1 MKRRT
6 IYLLILFLIVILIFS
21 LLMLRNKNAERNAIL
36 SEIKEKSDIIEVYSP
51 SPFAVITSPLK
62 ISGRA
67 RGNWFFEA
75 TFPVKIVDSD
85 GKTIATSYMTA
96 KDDWMTENFVEF
108 EGIIEF
114 PQSETEKGFIILE
127 KDNPSG
133 LPEYDDSLK
142 IPIQF
147 QD

>member
-36 SEIKEKSDIIEVYSP
+36 SEIEEKSDIIEVYSP

-67 RGNWFFEA
+67 RGYWFFEA